1 MDRASLDSPF
11 ADLSASLHAALRR
24 LEESRDRLLLAQT
37 RMQMAAEQAEFAFAR
52 FGAMADQLGARL
64 RDAEPED

>member
-1 MDRASLDSPF
+1 MDRTPFDTLSVSL
-11 ADLSASLHAALRR
+11 AAAVQR

-52 FGAMADQLGARL
+52 FGAAADQLGARL
-64 RDAEPED
+64 RDAELGN